1 MEWGPELER
10 GGGQFTGR
18 REKQRFGNVMFTLPG
33 KLNNNNNNKNKQ
45 KTLVNSLSGIGPPI

>member
-1 MEWGPELER
+1 MGWGPELER

-33 KLNNNNNNKNKQ
+33 KLNNNKNKQ
-45 KTLVNSLSGIGPPI
+45 KTLVNSLSGIGPPV